1 MCSILS
7 RDVVK
12 YTPSVRSILPELA
25 NGRLKI
31 ENRTNESWFFAVKSK
46 KEKKFVNLFLRESMV
61 CKSYVY
67 INPLAYMINKINPEA
82 GFI

>member
-7 RDVVK
+7 RDINEH
-12 YTPSVRSILPELA
+12 SVISISIYAELA

-31 ENRTNESWFFAVKSK
+31 ENRTNEFRLFAVRSK

-67 INPLAYMINKINPEA
+67 INPLVYMIQ
-82 GFI
+82 